1 MSHFHSKQ
9 VLYLVA
15 TPIGNLD
22 DITIRAIEVL
32 KKVDLIAAEDTR
44 HSKRLLSHYS
54 IPTQVI
60 SLHEHNEQ
68 KRADELIERLRM
80 GQSIAMISDAGTPL
94 ISDPGARVV
103 SAIIAAGFQVMP
115 IPGACAA
122 VSALIASGLAAG
134 QFVFTGFLAHK
145 GAERKK
151 QLAALVAESR
161 THILYESV
169 HRIVNL
175 LELIVDLFGKER
187 RVTVARELTKTFET
201 FYYGSAA
208 DVLHSIQ
215 EHPEQQ
221 KGEYVVVIEGNDIP
235 ASSQQVTVE
244 TTQLLRPLLQELPLK
259 TAVGIAV
266 KATGL
271 RRNSLYD
278 LALSLSK
285 GDGLSD
291 GKQK

>member
-1 MSHFHSKQ
+1 
-9 VLYLVA
+9 
-15 TPIGNLD
+15 
-22 DITIRAIEVL
+22 
-32 KKVDLIAAEDTR
+32 
-44 HSKRLLSHYS
+44 
-54 IPTQVI
+54 
-60 SLHEHNEQ
+60 
-68 KRADELIERLRM
+68 
-80 GQSIAMISDAGTPL
+80 
-94 ISDPGARVV
+94 
-103 SAIIAAGFQVMP
+103 
-115 IPGACAA
+115 
-122 VSALIASGLAAG
+122 
-134 QFVFTGFLAHK
+134 
-145 GAERKK
+145 
-151 QLAALVAESR
+151 
-161 THILYESV
+161 
-169 HRIVNL
+169 
-175 LELIVDLFGKER
+175 FGKER